1 MPTAICQSRNFI
13 SWLFLASQAARAQP
27 GNHVAKL
34 ALYLSAD
41 YAISKPEVLSQTEQA
56 KEPCSWRRAGPKVPD
71 VPVDP
76 SPGAGLGGDQG
87 ATRRSAE
94 NRRKRLGRAWFLR
107 FVRLL

>member
-1 MPTAICQSRNFI
+1 MCQSRNFV
-13 SWLFLASQAARAQP
+13 SWLFLAPQAACARP

-76 SPGAGLGGDQG
+76 SPGAGLGGGRGDSG
-87 ATRRSAE
+87 WSAE
-94 NRRKRLGRAWFLR
+94 NRHKGPGRAWRLR
-107 FVRLL
+107 FV